1 MIARRYRF
9 HGYNAL
15 SYVYKQGKTAR
26 GRNCILRHAL
36 NPRRQECRI
45 AVVVGK
51 KVHKSAVTRNRIRRR
66 IFAELQGVAGDLPAC
81 DLVFTVT
88 DPEMVTTSQ
97 KHINETI
104 YKLLQV
110 SGIWDKPVDNSI
122 GDSASPL

>member
-26 GRNCILRHAL
+26 SQGCLLRYAP
-36 NPRRQECRI
+36 NPRRQQCRI

-51 KVHKSAVTRNRIRRR
+51 KVHKSAVTRTRIRRR
-66 IFAELQGVAGDLPAC
+66 MFAELQGIVGDLPAY

-88 DPEMVTTSQ
+88 DPQLVVTSQ
-97 KHINETI
+97 KHINEI
-104 YKLLQV
+104 ILRLLQV
-110 SGIWDKPVDNSI
+110 SGVWTQPVDK
-122 GDSASPL
+122 

>member
-26 GRNCILRHAL
+26 NRSCLLRYAP

-66 IFAELQGVAGDLPAC
+66 IFAELQGIVGDLPAY
-81 DLVFTVT
+81 DLVFTVV
-88 DPEMVTTSQ
+88 DPQMVVASQ
-97 KHINETI
+97 KHINEII
-104 YKLLQV
+104 YKILQI
-110 SGIWDKPVDNSI
+110 SGVWGEPVDKLA
-122 GDSASPL
+122 GDSDI